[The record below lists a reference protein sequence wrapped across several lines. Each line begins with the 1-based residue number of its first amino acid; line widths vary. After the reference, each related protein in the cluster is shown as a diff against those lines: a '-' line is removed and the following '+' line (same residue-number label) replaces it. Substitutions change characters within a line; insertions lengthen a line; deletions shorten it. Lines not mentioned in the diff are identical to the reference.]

1 MDTPFEFSINDTRLT
16 KDFKGIT
23 ISGYKRTDVTN
34 VFFNSLFNC
43 ELENACRW
51 SIELHS
57 TGLIKN
63 IFDKIE
69 LLYFKNVNINNPYFF
84 FYYYKKKDYLYK
96 LLKQYPKNNII
107 FSRNCQEIRNLITEL
122 VCIICLTKKNIL
134 FENKSLPKIKKDFNE
149 PGSIRSKIIAK
160 NTTKIYKY
168 LIGNDPS
175 EVRLALNEIV
185 NILHSFDCNFNKVVY
200 WYLWL
205 KKITSLKLKG
215 KNKTDFSFKCHDFEV
230 SGVGD
235 MYKCEWV
242 WGLWKIILD
251 NATKGDKL
259 VNKFIKKIYIE
270 FKKGYNGYSNK
281 NKHYQIILA
290 LYLLT
295 TSINWKINVR
305 QQDSALIQ
313 AVANINYLY
322 KQVEINLTQHLDI
335 EQIKKRFN
343 YTYGLFDTL
352 MKKEKKRMEDIVLI
366 QDTRTGSIIEQKV
379 NMKEIRQKQIEE
391 KSRKKCEAFMNI
403 VPKRKMDSI
412 NESELQRKNVQEYFD
427 GFNERII
434 EISDV
439 KPQRQKY
446 GETKLSKLDLV
457 F

>member
-1 MDTPFEFSINDTRLT
+1 ML
-16 KDFKGIT
+16 
-23 ISGYKRTDVTN
+23 
-34 VFFNSLFNC
+34 C
-43 ELENACRW
+43 
-51 SIELHS
+51 
-57 TGLIKN
+57 
-63 IFDKIE
+63 
-69 LLYFKNVNINNPYFF
+69 YF
-84 FYYYKKKDYLYK
+84 
-96 LLKQYPKNNII
+96 
-107 FSRNCQEIRNLITEL
+107 
-122 VCIICLTKKNIL
+122 
-134 FENKSLPKIKKDFNE
+134 
-149 PGSIRSKIIAK
+149 
-160 NTTKIYKY
+160 
-168 LIGNDPS
+168 
-175 EVRLALNEIV
+175 
-185 NILHSFDCNFNKVVY
+185 
-200 WYLWL
+200 
-205 KKITSLKLKG
+205 
-215 KNKTDFSFKCHDFEV
+215 
-230 SGVGD
+230 
-235 MYKCEWV
+235 
-242 WGLWKIILD
+242 
-251 NATKGDKL
+251 
-259 VNKFIKKIYIE
+259 
-270 FKKGYNGYSNK
+270 
-281 NKHYQIILA
+281 HYQIILA

-412 NESELQRKNVQEYFD
+412 NESELQRKSVQEYFD
-427 GFNERII
+427 GFNERTI

-446 GETKLSKLDLV
+446 GETKLSKLDLI